1 MAIQNMGYGRN
12 AAIRA
17 LKANKDNLEA
27 ACNWIFQ
34 HADENLD
41 APLEEENAGGP
52 EVNQGD
58 MFQVMEM
65 GFE

>member
-1 MAIQNMGYGRN
+1 M
-12 AAIRA
+12 
-17 LKANKDNLEA
+17 
-27 ACNWIFQ
+27 
-34 HADENLD
+34 DENLD